1 MLRSI
6 MSHDLPEKTR
16 EIFGKKPYL
25 SLYFQNPPT
34 EPLEFR
40 LEAAKNQNEFFL
52 SKKGRAL
59 ASSVSPLTQAKRQV
73 DSVFIQSTDLVA
85 ILGLGN
91 PHLIREVESK
101 LEPGQILL
109 LIDKDKDLLFPL
121 WEEWLEPVMEVPGKH
136 LFLGENSLS
145 LLWNY
150 LESLPVERV
159 SGIRILRNAAS
170 VSLEEM
176 FYAETDIRLRKI
188 LSSKMSDLLTKF
200 EFERIW
206 VRNSLVNTANFL
218 SPPSPRTKIEFLKEK
233 FNGTPSL
240 LVSAG
245 PNLRRQCEWIKTIR
259 DKVFVMSCDTSLK
272 VLLKYGI
279 VPDGV
284 MTLDAQTHSVFHFL
298 GEDTSSIPL
307 FADLV
312 SSPPILRNLKF
323 KSIVHSITAK
333 YLVDASGELKREATA
348 GSSSAE
354 SLLGP
359 IGDIQSGG
367 SVATTAFDLL
377 RSLGCKPCFLVG
389 QDLAYSGREIH
400 STGTHHNEKWLTLLS
415 RRTSLEKINEAV
427 VRKRDTRYVPSVT
440 GGEVLTDYV
449 LDLYRHWFEESCK
462 SLDFPVYNVNT
473 QGAKIEN
480 AQNIGPEEAT
490 RILSGF
496 QNHKYFWKEFPAWK
510 PELINE
516 TLVGSPTDFKKE
528 LLETIDR
535 IKNEFSKSEKK
546 EEVYADLLSLF
557 RNTLGKWEDL
567 RYLIRKTEVYILR
580 HKDKLDEA
588 RKKELFLGAILKEFT
603 MLRRKLIAGS

>member
-1 MLRSI
+1 

-25 SLYFQNPPT
+25 SLYFQNVPT

-40 LEAAKNQNEFFL
+40 LEAAKNPKEVFVSRN
-52 SKKGRAL
+52 GRAL
-59 ASSVSPLTQAKRQV
+59 ASSVAPLTQAKRQT
-73 DSVFIQSTDLVA
+73 DSVQIQSTDLVA

-91 PHLIREVESK
+91 PHLIREVNAK

-109 LIDKDKDLLFPL
+109 LVDKEKDLIFPL
-121 WEEWLEPVMEVPGKH
+121 WEEWLEPVMEIPGRH
-136 LFLGENSLS
+136 LFLGESSLP

-170 VSLEEM
+170 VSLEEV
-176 FYAETDIRLRKI
+176 FYAEADIRLRKI

-218 SPPSPRTKIEFLKEK
+218 SPPNPKTRIESLKEK
-233 FNGTPSL
+233 FAGVPSL

-245 PNLRRQCEWIKTIR
+245 PNLRRQCEWIRTIR

-279 VPDGV
+279 IPDGI

-298 GEDTSSIPL
+298 GEDTKRIPL

-312 SSPPILRNLKF
+312 SSPPILRNLQF
-323 KSIVHSITAK
+323 RSVVHSITAK

-348 GSSSAE
+348 GSKSAE

-359 IGDIQSGG
+359 IGDVQSGG

-377 RSLGCKPCFLVG
+377 RGLGCRPCFLVG

-400 STGTHHNEKWLTLLS
+400 STGTHHNEKWLTLLT
-415 RRTSLEKINEAV
+415 RKTSLEKINEAV

-440 GGEVLTDYV
+440 GAEVLTDYV
-449 LDLYRHWFEESCK
+449 LDLYRHWFEESAK
-462 SLDFPVYNVNT
+462 SLDFPIYNVNT

-480 AQNIGPEEAT
+480 TENIGPEEAT
-490 RILSGF
+490 RILETFPDHG
-496 QNHKYFWKEFPAWK
+496 YFWQEFPAWK
-510 PELINE
+510 PEIIQE
-516 TLVGSPTDFKKE
+516 DLVGSPANFKKD
-528 LLETIDR
+528 LLKTIDS
-535 IKNEFSKSEKK
+535 IKSDFSVPSRQ
-546 EEVYADLLSLF
+546 EESYETLLSLF
-557 RNTLGKWEDL
+557 REKLGPWEDL

-580 HKDKLDEA
+580 HKDKLDEI
-588 RKKELFLGAILKEFT
+588 RKRQLFISAILKEFT
-603 MLRRKLIAGS
+603 GLRRKLLAGEN

>member
-1 MLRSI
+1 
-6 MSHDLPEKTR
+6 MSHDLSEKTR

-25 SLYFQNPPT
+25 GLYFQEAPSDPSR
-34 EPLEFR
+34 FR
-40 LEAAKNQNEFFL
+40 LEAAKHPNEFFL
-52 SKKGRAL
+52 SRDGRAL
-59 ASSVSPLTQAKRQV
+59 ASSVSPFTQAKRQTDAIV
-73 DSVFIQSTDLVA
+73 IQSTDLVA
-85 ILGLGN
+85 VLGLGN
-91 PHLIREVESK
+91 PHLIREVNAK
-101 LEPGQILL
+101 LGPGQILL
-109 LIDKDKDLLFPL
+109 LIDKEKDLLFPL
-121 WEEWLEPVMEVPGKH
+121 WNEWLEPVMEMPGRH
-136 LFLGENSLS
+136 LFLGESSLP

-170 VSLEEM
+170 VASEEL
-176 FYAETDIRLRKI
+176 FYAEADIRLRKI

-206 VRNSLVNTANFL
+206 VKNSLVNTANFL
-218 SPPSPRTKIEFLKEK
+218 SPPNPRTRIESLKDK
-233 FNGTPSL
+233 FEGVPSL

-245 PNLRRQCEWIKTIR
+245 PNLRRQCEWIRSIR

-272 VLLKYGI
+272 VLLKHGI
-279 VPDGV
+279 IPDGI

-298 GEDTSSIPL
+298 GENTEEIPL

-323 KSIVHSITAK
+323 KSVVHSLTAK

-348 GSSSAE
+348 GSASAE
-354 SLLGP
+354 SLVGP

-415 RRTSLEKINEAV
+415 RKTSLEKINESI

-440 GGEVLTDYV
+440 GSEVLTDYV
-449 LDLYRHWFEESCK
+449 LDLYRHWFEESAK

-480 AQNIGPEEAT
+480 TQNILPEEASK
-490 RILSGF
+490 ILDSF
-496 QNHKYFWKEFPAWK
+496 SEHKYFWKEFPAWK
-510 PELINE
+510 PENIQENL
-516 TLVGSPTDFKKE
+516 LGSPQTF
-528 LLETIDR
+528 R
-535 IKNEFSKSEKK
+535 S
-546 EEVYADLLSLF
+546 DLLSTIDSIKSMFSSPERKEESYEHLLTLF
-557 RNTLGKWEDL
+557 REQLGNWEDL

-580 HKDKLDEA
+580 HRDKLEES
-588 RKKELFLGAILKEFT
+588 RKVQLFLGAILKEFT
-603 MLRRKLIAGS
+603 GLRRKLLAGS

>member
-1 MLRSI
+1 

-25 SLYFQNPPT
+25 SLYFQNVPT
-34 EPLEFR
+34 EPLQFR
-40 LEAAKNQNEFFL
+40 LEAAKNQKEVFISRN
-52 SKKGRAL
+52 GRAL
-59 ASSVSPLTQAKRQV
+59 ASSVAPLTQAKRQT
-73 DSVFIQSTDLVA
+73 DSVQIQSTDLVA

-91 PHLIREVESK
+91 PHLIREVNAK

-109 LIDKDKDLLFPL
+109 LIDKEKDLIFPL
-121 WEEWLEPVMEVPGKH
+121 WEEWLEPVMEIPGRH
-136 LFLGENSLS
+136 LFLGEGSLP

-170 VSLEEM
+170 VTLEEV

-218 SPPSPRTKIEFLKEK
+218 SPPNPKTRIEFLKEK
-233 FNGTPSL
+233 FEGVPSL

-245 PNLRRQCEWIKTIR
+245 PNLRRQCEWIRSIR
-259 DKVFVMSCDTSLK
+259 DKVFIMSCDTSLK
-272 VLLKYGI
+272 VLLKHGI
-279 VPDGV
+279 IPDGI

-298 GEDTSSIPL
+298 GEDTSKIPL

-312 SSPPILRNLKF
+312 SSPPILRNLQF
-323 KSIVHSITAK
+323 KSVVHSITAK

-348 GSSSAE
+348 GSISAE

-359 IGDIQSGG
+359 IGDVQSGG

-377 RSLGCKPCFLVG
+377 RGIGCKPCFLVG

-400 STGTHHNEKWLTLLS
+400 STGTHHNEKWLTLLT
-415 RRTSLEKINEAV
+415 RKMSLEKINEAV

-449 LDLYRHWFEESCK
+449 LDLYRHWFEESAK
-462 SLDFPVYNVNT
+462 SLNFPIYNVNT

-480 AQNIGPEEAT
+480 AQNVTPEEASK
-490 RILSGF
+490 ILDSFPKHG
-496 QNHKYFWKEFPAWK
+496 YFWQELPAWK
-510 PELINE
+510 PEIIQE
-516 TLVGSPTDFKKE
+516 DLVGSPTNFKKD
-528 LLETIDR
+528 LLETID
-535 IKNEFSKSEKK
+535 KVKETFSDPSRQ
-546 EEVYADLLSLF
+546 EESYETLLSLF
-557 RNTLGKWEDL
+557 REKLGPWEDL

-580 HKDKLDEA
+580 HKDKLDET
-588 RKKELFLGAILKEFT
+588 RKKQLFISAILKEFT
-603 MLRRKLIAGS
+603 GLRRKLLAGET

>member
-1 MLRSI
+1 

-25 SLYFQNPPT
+25 RLYFQEAPADPSR
-34 EPLEFR
+34 FR
-40 LEAAKNQNEFFL
+40 LEAAKNPKEFFL
-52 SKKGRAL
+52 SRDGRAL
-59 ASSVSPLTQAKRQV
+59 ASSVAPFTQAKRQT
-73 DSVFIQSTDLVA
+73 DSVSIQSTDLVA

-91 PHLIREVESK
+91 PHLIREVHSK

-109 LIDKDKDLLFPL
+109 LIDREKDLLFPL
-121 WEEWLEPVMEVPGKH
+121 WNEWLEPVMEIPGRH
-136 LFLGENSLS
+136 LFLGESSLP

-150 LESLPVERV
+150 IESLPVERV
-159 SGIRILRNAAS
+159 SGIRVLRNAAS
-170 VSLEEM
+170 ISADEV
-176 FYAETDIRLRKI
+176 FYAEIDIRLKKI

-206 VRNSLVNTANFL
+206 VKNSLVNTANYL
-218 SPPSPRTKIEFLKEK
+218 SSFNPRTRIESLKGK
-233 FNGTPSL
+233 FEGVPSL

-245 PNLRRQCEWIKTIR
+245 PNLRRQCEWIR
-259 DKVFVMSCDTSLK
+259 SVQNKVFIMSCDTSLK
-272 VLLKYGI
+272 VLLKHGI
-279 VPDGV
+279 VPDGI

-298 GEDTSSIPL
+298 GEDTSEIPL

-323 KSIVHSITAK
+323 KSVVHSLTAK

-348 GSSSAE
+348 GSRSAE
-354 SLLGP
+354 TLLGP
-359 IGDIQSGG
+359 IGDVQSGG

-377 RSLGCKPCFLVG
+377 RGLGCKPCFLVG

-400 STGTHHNEKWLTLLS
+400 STGTHHNEKWLTLLN
-415 RRTSLEKINEAV
+415 RRTSLEKINESI

-440 GGEVLTDYV
+440 GSEVLTDYV
-449 LDLYRHWFEESCK
+449 LDLYRHWFEESAN

-480 AQNIGPEEAT
+480 VKNIGPEEAS

-496 QNHKYFWKEFPAWK
+496 PDHGNFWKEFPAWT
-510 PELINE
+510 PENLRE
-516 TLVGSPTDFKKE
+516 TLVGSPTEFKKE
-528 LLETIDR
+528 LLDTLDR
-535 IKNEFSKSEKK
+535 IHSEFAKPERK
-546 EEVYADLLSLF
+546 ENSYADLLELF
-557 RNTLGKWEDL
+557 RKELGNWEDL

-580 HKDKLDEA
+580 HKDKLDEP
-588 RKKELFLGAILKEFT
+588 RKVQLFLGAILKEFSS
-603 MLRRKLIAGS
+603 LRRKLLAGD